1 MPADVLPFLTVD
13 PGHLSLSP
21 WALIRNGEEEP
32 LPYFLPEWDYL
43 THIRIQR
50 NVTLNLT
57 DILVSAGLDE
67 GTPRVGWSVSWR
79 ATDSKLTGT
88 TTPTEITADNHQL
101 SADIPGSDL
110 GAALDIH
117 TRLVLLEDQER
128 RPGVAS
134 EAGSI
139 LFSDTHRLDL
149 IGSQPQFPVTVID
162 FDAAG
167 LDSDASFVVEL
178 ANDPSMPVLSGLQLL
193 INEKDSQ
200 LVEACRR
207 GHTKTQPQK
216 ALLEQLDET
225 VFLRL
230 IEYAVDRADSLDYE
244 QWETDSLGRVCA
256 MLADQSG
263 GVVELAEMRR
273 RRLSSYQAT
282 VAGAARR
289 RGMGRQL

>member
-1 MPADVLPFLTVD
+1 M
-13 PGHLSLSP
+13 
-21 WALIRNGEEEP
+21 
-32 LPYFLPEWDYL
+32 
-43 THIRIQR
+43 
-50 NVTLNLT
+50 
-57 DILVSAGLDE
+57 
-67 GTPRVGWSVSWR
+67 
-79 ATDSKLTGT
+79 
-88 TTPTEITADNHQL
+88 
-101 SADIPGSDL
+101 
-110 GAALDIH
+110 
-117 TRLVLLEDQER
+117 LLEDQER

-149 IGSQPQFPVTVID
+149 IGSQPQFPITVID
-162 FDAAG
+162 FDDAG

-230 IEYAVDRADSLDYE
+230 IEYAVDRADPLDYK

-273 RRLSSYQAT
+273 RRHSSYQAT
-282 VAGAARR
+282 AAGAARR
-289 RGMGRQL
+289 RGMGRQLGATDKAPGASQKSCSSQFVKANDRSPLRPLNIPGRSTHQQAAAGSLQVSYRACGTVFSQLRRPMAFRSPLTTQNASNGTEKPQPRSTTRCR